1 MFKKHKVRL
10 INKELLMVFFVI
22 AVLFF
27 KYDLNLRINENYF
40 HKQVEESIKKH
51 TPKATVSYRDK
62 AIIEDNVSDFEES
75 EVEGLEL
82 FSYTFYP
89 HKFQFFEEENRNV
102 EGVEKV
108 ESPSKQPLY
117 ILFCKLKIHLA

>member
-1 MFKKHKVRL
+1 MFKKHKVRF
-10 INKELLMVFFVI
+10 INKELLLVFFVI
-22 AVLFF
+22 SVLFF
-27 KYDLNLRINENYF
+27 KYDLNLRINESYF

-51 TPKATVSYRDK
+51 TPKATLSYRDK

-82 FSYTFYP
+82 FSYTFLTRKV
-89 HKFQFFEEENRNV
+89 HFFENENRLVDYNERV
-102 EGVEKV
+102 EI
-108 ESPSKQPLY
+108 PSKQPLY

>member
-1 MFKKHKVRL
+1 M
-10 INKELLMVFFVI
+10 NKELLAVLFVI
-22 AVLFF
+22 SVLFF

-40 HKQVEESIKKH
+40 QKQIEESLKKQ
-51 TPKATVSYRDK
+51 TPKATLTYRDK

-82 FSYTFYP
+82 FAYTFATR
-89 HKFQFFEEENRNV
+89 KFHFFENENIIP
-102 EGVEKV
+102 
-108 ESPSKQPLY
+108 ESKESHNISSKQPLY